1 LLVVLAMESQ
11 RPRPQSKT
19 LRLNSST
26 NRESK
31 VSLVSNEFSRI
42 DDAGNFYVIDNG
54 VERLIGSQ
62 PAMTLEEAMAF
73 YVKRFDD
80 LEASV
85 RLLEQRLKAKADPKS
100 IQKSAQ
106 KALGELESPAAIGD
120 LQSLRVRTNAVLDG
134 LGDLLAEAA
143 AKQAELS
150 QEALAA
156 REAIVLAAEKIAA
169 KDPQKVNYKTT
180 SAEMLALFNSW
191 QALQKTSAKVSKSK
205 ADELW
210 QRFSKARNAFDSNKR
225 TYFATQDSLA
235 KASKSA
241 KSDLASKAEALVAN
255 GADSAVAY
263 RELLATWKA
272 LPKTKT
278 KSDDALWARFK
289 AAGDAIYAA
298 KSEKIAKDDVEFAAN
313 LKVKLELLEE
323 AEKIDPSA
331 DLNEAKAQLQ
341 RIQLKWEKVGK
352 VPRDS
357 IKDIENRL
365 KAVEQKIKSVEN
377 EIWRK
382 TDPATID
389 RTNSVRTQLDAA
401 IAKLEAE
408 LEAAKSSGD
417 AAKIAA
423 ATEALEMKKAWLSVV
438 IANS

>member
-1 LLVVLAMESQ
+1 M
-11 RPRPQSKT
+11 
-19 LRLNSST
+19 
-26 NRESK
+26 
-31 VSLVSNEFSRI
+31 SLVSNEFSRI

-54 VERLIGSQ
+54 VERPIGSQ
-62 PAMTLEEAMAF
+62 PAMTLEGATAF

-106 KALGELESPAAIGD
+106 KTLSELESPAAIGD
-120 LQSLRVRTNAVLDG
+120 LQSLRVRTNAVVEG
-134 LGDLLAEAA
+134 LGSLLAEAA
-143 AKQAELS
+143 AKQVELS
-150 QEALAA
+150 KEAIAA

-235 KASKSA
+235 KASKNA
-241 KSDLASKAEALVAN
+241 KSDLAAKAEALVAN

-263 RELLATWKA
+263 RDLLATWKA

-313 LKVKLELLEE
+313 LKIKLELLEE

-341 RIQLKWEKVGK
+341 RIQLKWEKAGK

>member
-1 LLVVLAMESQ
+1 MESQ

-255 GADSAVAY
+255 GADSVVAY
-263 RELLATWKA
+263 RDLLATWKA

-313 LKVKLELLEE
+313 FKVKLELLEE

-341 RIQLKWEKVGK
+341 RIQLKWEKAGK

-401 IAKLEAE
+401 IAKLEGE

-417 AAKIAA
+417 TAKIAA